1 MPEDLTPRVAKL
13 EEEVTGLKVDSAKI
27 ATTLEHV
34 VKGMDEIKDSLNSL
48 CPDHT
53 GSAPTRW
60 VKDVLTPQTITIILA
75 ILASALGAPMLA
87 QQVLV
92 TSSVA
97 PIAAP
102 APVPAPAPEVPAPAP
117 EN

>member
-1 MPEDLTPRVAKL
+1 MPEDLAPRVSKL

-48 CPDHT
+48 CPDKT
-53 GSAPTRW
+53 ASAPSKW

-87 QQVLV
+87 QQVLN
-92 TSSVA
+92 A
-97 PIAAP
+97 PTNP
-102 APVPAPAPEVPAPAP
+102 AIERIETQPSPSTQP
-117 EN
+117 